1 MGSSHEQLTAFHSLM
16 LNLFCQKFKFNVK
29 LRTRVRLIVQS
40 TCHRQLLRILSQA
53 SRHGDSI
60 VISLWNDSYGTLINF
75 LVPGV
80 PDGWLYGFWSDR
92 LFNLGESWL
101 ACWNCS
107 SWLLLA
113 PGRYLVV
120 LPEDTTHHRHSET
133 FLGLTFRRSSV
144 LLLVVMVVISIQ
156 IMFGDWL
163 SDLCG
168 DLFSVFV
175 KPGFAWGCSQVTLPL
190 NLKNFFLL
198 TVALG
203 SCRRSMN
210 FKWCSGFSPIESR
223 RFCWKIR

>member
-1 MGSSHEQLTAFHSLM
+1 M

-60 VISLWNDSYGTLINF
+60 VIRLWNDSYGTLVNL
-75 LVPGV
+75 LVPRV
-80 PDGWLYGFWSDR
+80 PDGWPSGFWSYG

-113 PGRYLVV
+113 PGRYLMV
-120 LPEDTTHHRHSET
+120 LPDDPTHHRQSET
-133 FLGLTFRRSSV
+133 FLRLTFRRSSV
-144 LLLVVMVVISIQ
+144 LLLMVVVISIQ
-156 IMFGDWL
+156 IMFGNWL

-175 KPGFAWGCSQVTLPL
+175 KPGFARGGSQVTLPL
-190 NLKNFFLL
+190 NLKYFFLL

-203 SCRRSMN
+203 SCRRSMD
-210 FKWCSGFSPIESR
+210 FKWCSWFSPIESR